1 MPKQSCTDRVF
12 PCFSSHPVL
21 KWAEKTHCRLL
32 RHVGNVAFVKHPN
45 TPMTCKEEKGVIAAM
60 IGFDRVL
67 ALSSRKWSL
76 RAVST
81 KKSLL
86 VTPAVMEPE
95 HVTLLSWY
103 PSLGDSEV
111 AVSPH
116 PGFVL
121 NPWSKQPGGLSQSLG
136 GQDSSSLNNIPL
148 PHPQSPWEEWLER
161 LHPWVVAKCS
171 MHTSFLH
178 PASLSQPLN
187 LLWTQDVLFP
197 LWAQW
202 LMATNSSKQWW
213 TLVPPRRPIVSMW
226 SPLSAWCQG
235 SEFRI
240 SASQLLNKRKISCDD
255 FHNKAVSIN
264 WDSCCSGTE
273 VSPHGKG
280 HHLKR
285 VLIAQGTD
293 SSGYW

>member
-1 MPKQSCTDRVF
+1 MKPESSIYKEKPSCY
-12 PCFSSHPVL
+12 PSSHGTRACNPVI
-21 KWAEKTHCRLL
+21 
-32 RHVGNVAFVKHPN
+32 
-45 TPMTCKEEKGVIAAM
+45 M
-60 IGFDRVL
+60 
-67 ALSSRKWSL
+67 
-76 RAVST
+76 VS
-81 KKSLL
+81 
-86 VTPAVMEPE
+86 
-95 HVTLLSWY
+95 
-103 PSLGDSEV
+103 
-111 AVSPH
+111 
-116 PGFVL
+116 F
-121 NPWSKQPGGLSQSLG
+121 PGGLRGSCQPSSWFCFESLIQTAWRAFTELRG
-136 GQDSSSLNNIPL
+136 AGQLLTNNIPL